1 MSLQL
6 QLAKQSALIT
16 WNELQKKYVPL
27 LIFSFIIPMG
37 WVEEEGDRS
46 KSIQQNL
53 QPIDGIVHQM
63 LIMQN

>member
-37 WVEEEGDRS
+37 WGEEEGDRS